1 MIFAFIFCAC
11 SSNQP
16 QYVDSRDYVS
26 FELDSHDIGDM
37 IEKLIEKLLDNPT
50 IRKQSELKI
59 LAIGEIE
66 NATNQ
71 SIDTELIA
79 SEVIN
84 HISKSGKFK
93 IVNAGQNA
101 KIEHLI
107 RKSRKFRRI

>member
-1 MIFAFIFCAC
+1 MPQNYKSPPQASFYKNLAQILIFAFIFCAC

-26 FELDSHDIGDM
+26 FELDNHDIGDM

-71 SIDTELIA
+71 SHRA
-79 SEVIN
+79 N
-84 HISKSGKFK
+84 
-93 IVNAGQNA
+93 
-101 KIEHLI
+101 
-107 RKSRKFRRI
+107 RK